1 MIETDTRGRG
11 LVASVPPAQRPTD
24 DEPDAY
30 GLQAGAESELTVED
44 GLAAE
49 LRKRASS
56 IISLVLRR
64 FPYVAAAL
72 TAILLI
78 AFALRIYGVDWDQ
91 GGAFHPDERAVSA
104 RVNELDFGQLLE
116 PQTLFTTESRL
127 NPAWFNYGSFYLYVV
142 AAMEAVASPFVD
154 EGWSIFDLQRNGRR
168 ANAVFDTLTVLL
180 VFLITR
186 RLFSVPSALLAALLA
201 ALSVIAIQ
209 NAHYATVDSLTTT
222 LVTGTVYTSIRYVGT
237 GSRLDAVLSGVLL
250 GLAIA
255 TKFAAAPVAATVVAA
270 HVLRVW
276 DPRNQDELVRLEMAQ
291 LVQLAKGLMLSG
303 VAALVALA
311 VAQPYMFIDFGTW
324 ISDVV
329 YQSRMVRR
337 SVDLPYT
344 RQYIDTAAI
353 WYQVRQF
360 STYGVGIFAAAAVW
374 FGLVWGVVRSVA
386 IRDRAALVALAF
398 LIPYLLIVVT
408 FDVKFTR
415 YMLPAAPLLMVFA
428 AGALGW
434 CGCKALGMR
443 NPAWLLGVGAIALV
457 VILGTAHYAVA
468 FTNVFAGQHPAHQAS
483 DWLDNNAPIGST
495 VIQEHWEEGIPGRP
509 NFVRIHDR
517 LPFYEADNE
526 PKWTLITTELASS
539 DYFVLYS
546 NRLSATLPRLPTRY
560 PISSRFYEMLFNGDL
575 GFDLQF
581 VAHRFPSF
589 AGVTYRDDPYARV
602 PFGYPQRGHGDQL
615 TIDWFGWA
623 DESHTVYEHPQTLIF
638 ENTVRFSP
646 TELYELLDVERLSDL
661 RAESLAPEVG
671 LMLTDEDRAVQESG
685 GTWNEVYWLRN
696 LPNGA
701 AWLVWLVA
709 VQLIAL
715 ITLPLSYAIFRP
727 LADRGYMFAKV
738 LGLLLVGTAVW
749 LLASY
754 RVMDFSVWSI
764 ALVMT
769 VLAAIS
775 AALYWRMW
783 PEIHAY
789 VRANIRN
796 IITVEGLFLVA
807 FFGFLLIRLANPD
820 LWHVWRG
827 GEKPMDFAYLNAV
840 TRSTIMPPYDPW
852 YAGGYLNYYYYG
864 QFLVA
869 TLIKLTGIIP
879 TVAYNLA
886 VPLIFALT
894 VGAAYSLVYN
904 LVAAAKRAFGSP
916 SIGLS
921 PIVFGLLGAI
931 MVAVAANIDG
941 LVQLVQL
948 GWGALVNDM
957 PFWDFDYWRSS
968 RMLEPG
974 TGGNEITEF
983 PFFTFMYADLHA
995 HMIAIPVAMLAL
1007 ALAITAALRVG
1018 MPRNLR
1024 LEGFATVALL
1034 GIAVGSL
1041 RLINSWDFPTQL
1053 AFAVGLVGLADVFLG
1068 HAGFYS
1074 RLISAA
1080 IKSVAVVAIGYF
1092 IFLPF
1097 HSNFELFS
1105 DGIQLSEFQTP
1116 LWRYILIHALFLFA
1130 IFSWV
1135 VVEWRRGAFGFASLA
1150 RATGTVPRVSIW
1162 LPLGVGAA
1170 VGALAVILA
1179 SILSDYLTAMLAIAG
1194 AAALAVTA
1202 ALAYG
1207 ARHPAHRYIAVV
1219 AAIAALALLLTAA
1232 VDVVT
1237 VKNDIGRQNT
1247 IFKFYIQAWWLFAIA
1262 SAFAMWRLW
1271 DLGYLSFN
1279 RVKIG
1284 GKVWIIAGTV
1294 LFIGCLVYPVMATR
1308 VKMAERFEQI
1318 GMGIDGEAY
1327 MDAATYRKAQVDV
1340 DLSDDKAGIQWLRD
1354 NVQGSPTI
1362 VEGAWDLYSW
1372 TQRVSIYTGLPTVI
1386 GWDWHQTQQRFDYS
1400 WDIVTRKN
1408 DVKDFYATS
1417 DQSDAVDFLEK
1428 YGVRYVYVGK
1438 LERDIYWDNGIA
1450 KFDEMESLGL
1460 VKVFSQGTVSIYR
1473 YD

>member
-1 MIETDTRGRG
+1 M
-11 LVASVPPAQRPTD
+11 VASTQPAQQPIY
-24 DEPDAY
+24 DEPDPY
-30 GLQAGAESELTVED
+30 GKQAGAESLTTVED
-44 GLAAE
+44 GMISRTVKAI
-49 LRKRASS
+49 RS
-56 IISLVLRR
+56 ILSTVLSR
-64 FPYVAAAL
+64 FPYVAVAL
-72 TAILLI
+72 TAILLL
-78 AFALRIYGVDWDQ
+78 AFALRIYAVDWDQ

-104 RVNELDFGQLLE
+104 RVDQLDFGQLLE
-116 PQTLFTTESRL
+116 PRTLFSTESRL
-127 NPAWFNYGSFYLYVV
+127 NPNWFNYGSFYLYVV
-142 AAMEAVASPFVD
+142 AAMEAVASPFVED
-154 EGWSIFDLQRNGRR
+154 DWSIFDLQRNGRR
-168 ANAVFDTLTVLL
+168 ANAVFDTITVLL

-222 LVTGTVYTSIRYVGT
+222 LVTATVYSSIRYVAT

-250 GLAIA
+250 GLSVA
-255 TKFAAAPVAATVVAA
+255 TKFAAAPVAVAVGAA
-270 HVLRVW
+270 HLMRVW
-276 DPRNQDELVRLEMAQ
+276 DPRTQHEMVRIEMAQ
-291 LVQLAKGLMLSG
+291 LLQLAKGLVLSG
-303 VAALVALA
+303 LAAIVALA
-311 VAQPYMFIDFGTW
+311 IAQPYMFIDFGTW

-337 SVDLPYT
+337 TIDLPYT

-353 WYQVRQF
+353 WYQVGQF
-360 STYGVGIFAAAAVW
+360 STYGVGVFAAAVVW
-374 FGLVWGVVRSVA
+374 FGLVWGVIRSFA
-386 IRDRAALVALAF
+386 IRDRAALVALTF
-398 LIPYLLIVVT
+398 LIPYLLFVLT
-408 FDVKFTR
+408 FDVKFMR

-434 CGCKALGMR
+434 CGCKALR
-443 NPAWLLGVGAIALV
+443 AQNPAWLAAVGAVALV
-457 VILGTAHYAVA
+457 VILGTAHYAFA

-483 DWLDNNAPIGST
+483 DWMEQNAPEGAT

-509 NFVRIHDR
+509 SFVRIHDR

-526 PKWTLITTELASS
+526 PKWTAITTELASS

-560 PISSRFYEMLFNGDL
+560 PITTRFYEMLFNGDL

-589 AGVTYRDDPYARV
+589 AGITYRDDAYARV
-602 PFGYPQRGHGDQL
+602 PFGYPQRGHGDLL

-638 ENTVRFSP
+638 ENTGRFSP
-646 TELYELLDVERLSDL
+646 NELVILLDVELLSDQ
-661 RAESLAPEVG
+661 RAESLSPIVG
-671 LMLTDEDRAVQESG
+671 LLLSDEDRASQESG
-685 GTWNEVYWLRN
+685 GTWSEVYWLRN
-696 LPNGA
+696 LHNSA
-701 AWLVWLVA
+701 AWLVWLLA

-715 ITLPLSYAIFRP
+715 ATLPISYAIFRP

-738 LGLLLVGTAVW
+738 LGLLLVGTTVW

-754 RVMDFSVWSI
+754 RIMDFSVLSI
-764 ALVMT
+764 ALVIAA
-769 VLAAIS
+769 LAAIS
-775 AALYWRMW
+775 AVLYWRMRL
-783 PEIHAY
+783 EVNAF
-789 VRANIRN
+789 VRSNIRG
-796 IITVEGLFLVA
+796 IITVEALFLIA

-820 LWHVWRG
+820 LWHMWRG

-852 YAGGYLNYYYYG
+852 YAGGYLNYYYFG

-886 VPLIFALT
+886 VPFIFALT

-916 SIGLS
+916 KIGNS
-921 PIVFGLLGAI
+921 PVVFGLLGAV

-941 LVQLVQL
+941 LIQLVQL
-948 GWGALVNDM
+948 AWGTLVNDS
-957 PFWDFDYWRSS
+957 PFWRFDYWRSS

-983 PFFTFMYADLHA
+983 PYFTFMYADLHA

-1007 ALAITAALRVG
+1007 ALSITAALRVG

-1024 LEGFATVALL
+1024 LEGFATVAIL
-1034 GIAVGSL
+1034 GVAVGAL

-1053 AFAVGLVGLADVFLG
+1053 VIAIGLVTLAELFLG

-1074 RLISAA
+1074 RLISAT
-1080 IKSVAVVAIGYF
+1080 IKSLAVVAVGYF
-1092 IFLPF
+1092 VFLPF

-1105 DGIQLSEFQTP
+1105 DGIQLSQFQTP
-1116 LWRYILIHALFLFA
+1116 LWRYILIHSLFIFA
-1130 IFSWV
+1130 IFSWIFI
-1135 VVEWRRGAFGFASLA
+1135 EWRRGAFGFASIA
-1150 RATGTVPRVSIW
+1150 RAMGAVPRVSIW
-1162 LPLGVGAA
+1162 LSLGLGAA
-1170 VGALAVILA
+1170 LGALTVILVA
-1179 SILSDYLTAMLAIAG
+1179 LLSAYLTAMLAVVG
-1194 AAALAVTA
+1194 AVALAITA

-1219 AAIAALALLLTAA
+1219 AAIAAVALLLTAA
-1232 VDVVT
+1232 VDIVT

-1262 SAFAMWRLW
+1262 SAFATWRLW
-1271 DLGYLSFN
+1271 DLGCFSFG
-1279 RVKIG
+1279 RMKIG
-1284 GKVWIIAGTV
+1284 GNVWIIAFVV
-1294 LFIGCLVYPVMATR
+1294 LFVGCLVYPVMATR

-1318 GMGIDGEAY
+1318 GMGIDGEGY
-1327 MDAATYRKAQVDV
+1327 MDAAIYRKQAVDIE
-1340 DLSDDKAGIQWLRD
+1340 LATDKAGIKWLRD

-1362 VEGAWDLYSW
+1362 VEGVWDLYSW
-1372 TQRVSIYTGLPTVI
+1372 TQRVSIYTGLPTVL

-1400 WDIVTRKN
+1400 WDIVARRN

-1417 DQSDAVDFLEK
+1417 DQSEAIDFLDK
-1428 YGVRYVYVGK
+1428 YGVKYVYVGK
-1438 LERDIYWDNGIA
+1438 LERDIYWNKGIE
-1450 KFDEMESLGL
+1450 KFNEMESLGL
-1460 VKVFSQGTVSIYR
+1460 VEVFSQGPVSIYR